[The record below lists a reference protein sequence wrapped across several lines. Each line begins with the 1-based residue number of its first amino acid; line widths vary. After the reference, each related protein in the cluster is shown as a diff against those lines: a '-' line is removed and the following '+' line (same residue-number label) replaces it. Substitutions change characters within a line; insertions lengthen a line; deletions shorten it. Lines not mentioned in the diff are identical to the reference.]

1 MTATCQLIFH
11 MKFEMNEI
19 HLQLQGRNRMAE
31 LVRDYCIVLIEI
43 LCCKIFFDTFC
54 ETGEGKQRK
63 TWLVPMH
70 VWTAYSCKGSSDY
83 WHHYLTYVLE

>member
-43 LCCKIFFDTFC
+43 LCCKIFLIHFVKR
-54 ETGEGKQRK
+54 GKESKEKR
-63 TWLVPMH
+63 
-70 VWTAYSCKGSSDY
+70 G
-83 WHHYLTYVLE
+83 